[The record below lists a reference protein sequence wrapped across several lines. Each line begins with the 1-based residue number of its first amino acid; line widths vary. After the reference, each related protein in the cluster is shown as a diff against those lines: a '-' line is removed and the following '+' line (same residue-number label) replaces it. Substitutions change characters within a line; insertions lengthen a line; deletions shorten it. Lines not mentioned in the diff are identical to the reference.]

1 MPHLKEQWVQEGDT
15 LIGCSL
21 FCWSHCSP
29 TLTDRQR
36 GFTIWGHN
44 QSLGTTAASG
54 GRVRQ
59 CGLCTYQQQSF
70 RSPLP
75 TMSAT
80 VSNVGHGNAPTLP
93 YLYLYVKIHVKAD
106 KRPTGVLLWLRP
118 GVEAV
123 QPWLPGL
130 LGVTDRT
137 GLQACGTQQRT
148 DRFKLLNVK
157 SLMLGSRVEQK
168 RHEHTTLQPI
178 ITLIWQC

>member
-59 CGLCTYQQQSF
+59 CG
-70 RSPLP
+70 PLP

-93 YLYLYVKIHVKAD
+93 LLYVKTHVKAD

-130 LGVTDRT
+130 LGATDRT
-137 GLQACGTQQRT
+137 GLQAWGTQQRT
-148 DRFKLLNVK
+148 DSSHVQDLKLLSIK
-157 SLMLGSRVEQK
+157 SLMLGRRVEQK

>member
-59 CGLCTYQQQSF
+59 CGLCTYQPQSF

-93 YLYLYVKIHVKAD
+93 LLYVKIHVKAD

-118 GVEAV
+118 GVEVV

-130 LGVTDRT
+130 LGATDRT
-137 GLQACGTQQRT
+137 GLQAWGTQQRT
-148 DRFKLLNVK
+148 DRFFTCA
-157 SLMLGSRVEQK
+157 GSQ
-168 RHEHTTLQPI
+168 TA
-178 ITLIWQC
+178 

>member
-59 CGLCTYQQQSF
+59 CG
-70 RSPLP
+70 PLP

-93 YLYLYVKIHVKAD
+93 LLYVKTHVKAD
-106 KRPTGVLLWLRP
+106 KRPTGVLLWLRRSSHDCQGFWGPQTGQGCRP
-118 GVEAV
+118 GGRNKGQTDSSHV
-123 QPWLPGL
+123 QDL
-130 LGVTDRT
+130 
-137 GLQACGTQQRT
+137 
-148 DRFKLLNVK
+148 KLVSIK

>member
-44 QSLGTTAASG
+44 QSLGTTAPSG

-59 CGLCTYQQQSF
+59 CGLCTTTELSKPPAHY
-70 RSPLP
+70 
-75 TMSAT
+75 

-93 YLYLYVKIHVKAD
+93 LLYVKIHVRQTKD
-106 KRPTGVLLWLRP
+106 PPECYCGWGRGWRRSSHGCQGFWGPQTGQGCRP
-118 GVEAV
+118 GGRNKGQTDSSHV
-123 QPWLPGL
+123 QDL
-130 LGVTDRT
+130 
-137 GLQACGTQQRT
+137 
-148 DRFKLLNVK
+148 KLLNIR

-168 RHEHTTLQPI
+168 RHEHSTLQPI
-178 ITLIWQC
+178 ITLIWQR